1 MSGTGTLQIY
11 LLDIND
17 NAPNVFPKEVEICER
32 PDPNAINITAV
43 DADINPN
50 AGPFIFELPYS
61 PMDIKKNW
69 TLTRINGKHDLT
81 CFNRFFILRSLWSK
95 INISL
100 PLNSSKRL
108 LRSL

>member
-17 NAPNVFPKEVEICER
+17 NAPQVFPREVEICER

-50 AGPFIFELPYS
+50 AGPFIFELPFS

-69 TLTRINGKHDLT
+69 TITRVNGMCL
-81 CFNRFFILRSLWSK
+81 CVQCMS
-95 INISL
+95 
-100 PLNSSKRL
+100 
-108 LRSL
+108 